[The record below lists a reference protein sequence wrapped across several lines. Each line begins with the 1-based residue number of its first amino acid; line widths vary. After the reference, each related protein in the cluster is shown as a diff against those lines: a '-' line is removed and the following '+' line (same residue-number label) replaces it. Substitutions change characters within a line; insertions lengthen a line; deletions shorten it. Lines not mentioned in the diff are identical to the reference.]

1 MGDTKISPTNHAIH
15 LGIIRTE
22 TRENEANIEDRISL
36 ARKTMYALMNT
47 GLHGSN
53 GINPSVA
60 LRIYEAYVLP
70 KLLYG
75 MEVLSLNQK
84 QLGILSKFHIDNLRK
99 FQSLPIRTA
108 TAVIYLL
115 IGAMPIEAEIHKRQ
129 ISFLHNILNFNND
142 NIRALTDRQL
152 IMNVKQSFFC
162 RASATLEMYNLPM
175 ITELKTNLP
184 TNKGNNKIT
193 ELRTILQKESQNS

>member
-1 MGDTKISPTNHAIH
+1 
-15 LGIIRTE
+15 
-22 TRENEANIEDRISL
+22 
-36 ARKTMYALMNT
+36 MNT

-70 KLLYG
+70 TKLLYG

-108 TAVIYLL
+108 IAVIYLL
-115 IGAMPIEAEIHKRQ
+115 IGAMPIEAEIHK
-129 ISFLHNILNFNND
+129 
-142 NIRALTDRQL
+142 
-152 IMNVKQSFFC
+152 
-162 RASATLEMYNLPM
+162 
-175 ITELKTNLP
+175 
-184 TNKGNNKIT
+184 
-193 ELRTILQKESQNS
+193 